1 MTMKKSIGKVVGL
14 EGAIK
19 YAKGSIVSKTLIEK
33 DNSDLSLFAFD
44 GGQGMSAHTSPYD
57 AVVQVLDGE
66 ADLGIGRK
74 PVKVKTGELVIMPA
88 RVPHSVTAKKRFK
101 MLLTLVK

>member
-1 MTMKKSIGKVVGL
+1 MKKSQSGKAIGLAKGV
-14 EGAIK
+14 K
-19 YAKGSIVSKTLIEK
+19 YERGSIVSKTLLEK
-33 DNSDLSLFAFD
+33 KNSDISLFAFD
-44 GGQGMSAHTSPYD
+44 QGQGMSAHTSSYD

-66 ADLGIGRK
+66 AALVIGRK

-88 RVPHSVTAKKRFK
+88 RVPHSVSAKKRFK

>member
-1 MTMKKSIGKVVGL
+1 MMKATVAKAMGL
-14 EGAIK
+14 KAGIK
-19 YAKGSIVSKTLIEK
+19 YESGAIVSKTLLEK
-33 DNSDLSLFAFD
+33 KNSDISLFAFD
-44 GGQGMSAHTSPYD
+44 KGQGMSAHTSPYD

-66 ADLGIGRK
+66 ASLVIGKK

-88 RVPHSVTAKKRFK
+88 RVPHALTANKRFK